1 MRPPGKRKAKFKDH
15 LSKVIFFGYDPHTT
29 LNVLYYDV
37 DSHRI
42 KLASHVRFDEA
53 MNYLPMADTPLNVQ
67 HLQRVN
73 NGQLLP
79 KEKNVPASQFELS
92 ISPFIDLL
100 HFLLKST
107 PYYPDPT
114 FGFTFQYYD
123 LLKRVFV
130 NNSKVFSNPRSTK
143 KSLRGAFVTSIHG
156 TRVLTSSDTLK

>member
-1 MRPPGKRKAKFKDH
+1 
-15 LSKVIFFGYDPHTT
+15 
-29 LNVLYYDV
+29 
-37 DSHRI
+37 
-42 KLASHVRFDEA
+42 
-53 MNYLPMADTPLNVQ
+53 MNDLPMADTPLNVQ
-67 HLQRVN
+67 NLHRVD
-73 NGQLLP
+73 NGKSLP
-79 KEKNVPASQFELS
+79 VEQNFVPASKFDLS

-156 TRVLTSSDTLK
+156 TRVLTSSDALK